1 MKKIAVAAV
10 LSVAATLAGC
20 SSNETTQ
27 AVPSSTT
34 AALQGQRAA
43 PATSAAAV
51 SSTRTTAAT
60 TTTTTS
66 AAGTLTVAQAQTK
79 LEASGFDCSAE
90 SQYVMCS
97 KGAVNWQ
104 LKTSPKGDGDRARIT
119 AGCDSGAI
127 EKGTEVVTN
136 GALVIY
142 AGNDGQDLNGLARLL
157 GGGLRVAKYC

>member
-1 MKKIAVAAV
+1 MKKLAVAAA

-27 AVPSSTT
+27 AAPSSTT
-34 AALQGQRAA
+34 AALQGQSEA
-43 PATSAAAV
+43 PTTSAAAA

-60 TTTTTS
+60 TTTTTRS
-66 AAGTLTVAQAQTK
+66 AGTLTVAQAQTK
-79 LEASGFDCSAE
+79 LEGTGFDCSAE

-104 LKTSPKGDGDRARIT
+104 LKTSPKGDGDRAWIT

-136 GALVIY
+136 GTLVIY
-142 AGNDGQDLNGLARLL
+142 AGNDGQDLDGLAEQL
-157 GGGLRVAKYC
+157 GGGLRVVKYC

>member
-1 MKKIAVAAV
+1 MKKIAVAAA
-10 LSVAATLAGC
+10 LLVAATLGGC
-20 SSNETTQ
+20 SSNESAQ

-34 AALQGQRAA
+34 AMFQGRAGA
-43 PATSAAAV
+43 PTTNATSA
-51 SSTRTTAAT
+51 SSTRTTAE

-66 AAGTLTVAQAQTK
+66 TAGTLTVAQAQTK
-79 LEASGFDCSAE
+79 LEATGFDCSTE

-104 LKTSPKGDGDRARIT
+104 LKTSPKGDGDRAWIT

-136 GALVIY
+136 GTLVIY
-142 AGNDGQDLNGLARLL
+142 AGNDGQDLNGLAKQLD
-157 GGGLRVAKYC
+157 GGLRVMKYC